1 MAIFASTTTSGYSD
15 PLKALSIKA
24 LEQRQRDMQ
33 TQQAQQAAQ
42 MFSPENTQTPIQGFG
57 QLANVIG
64 DRFQQGRADAALG
77 AQRDALAKIRAGIDP
92 EKGATPQQ
100 IADVG
105 RYDADAAKEMAQQ
118 VAEIRR
124 QNAGFAHADKTQA
137 EQFRLQQEGK
147 KADEQRKLEAP
158 TDLEIVKLDRAK
170 QRGEIDQPT
179 YDMMRKKL
187 VQGPVSEQKFV
198 KDLQEQSVAGQSL
211 LASLD
216 EALALTNHP
225 KGIHSGGGAGFA
237 QGVGEKVPKALQG
250 ITSAVGIDPETVSNT
265 QRYNQIMGEQALELL
280 NKMKGASSDRDV
292 QVNFK
297 IVNDPDATLKNKQL
311 ALGRMRDRIATLLEL
326 HNNTIKEAGGAV
338 PTLSTASSGGAPAAA
353 GGAAAASQDAQ
364 ALEWAKANQNDP
376 RAAEIMKRLGK

>member
-64 DRFQQGRADAALG
+64 DRFQQNRADAALG
-77 AQRDALAKIRAGIDP
+77 ANRDALAKIRAGIDP

-100 IADVG
+100 IAEVG

-137 EQFRLQQEGK
+137 EQFRLQQEAK
-147 KADEQRKLEAP
+147 KADEQRALERP

-187 VQGPVSEQKFV
+187 TQGSAAEQKFITDQKIESV
-198 KDLQEQSVAGQSL
+198 NNQSA

-216 EALALTNHP
+216 TALALIDHP
-225 KGIHSGGGAGFA
+225 DSILAGRNADWKTTAADRLPERLTGIN
-237 QGVGEKVPKALQG
+237 EK
-250 ITSAVGIDPETVSNT
+250 TRENT
-265 QRYNQIMGEQALELL
+265 QQYNQIMGGQALQLL
-280 NKMKGASSDRDV
+280 TQMKGASSDKDV
-292 QVNFK
+292 AINFK
-297 IVNDPDATLKNKQL
+297 IANDPNATPDNKKAAIAILKQKL
-311 ALGRMRDRIATLLEL
+311 AGYLAV
-326 HNNTIKEAGGAV
+326 HNEALKGAGGDV
-338 PTLSTASSGGAPAAA
+338 PTLPGAG
-353 GGAAAASQDAQ
+353 GGAAADP
-364 ALEWAKANQNDP
+364 LEGKTATGANGEKII
-376 RAAEIMKRLGK
+376 RRGGKWVPNG

>member
-33 TQQAQQAAQ
+33 AQQAQQAAQ

-64 DRFQQGRADAALG
+64 DRFQQNRADAALG
-77 AQRDALAKIRAGIDP
+77 ANKQQLAQIMSGYDV
-92 EKGATPQQ
+92 EKGLPPA
-100 IADVG
+100 
-105 RYDADAAKEMAQQ
+105 EMAKVAALSPDLHEKLLTQLAAARAQQ
-118 VAEIRR
+118 
-124 QNAGFAHADKTQA
+124 AGFTHADKSQA

-187 VQGPVSEQKFV
+187 TQGSAAEQKFITDQKIESV
-198 KDLQEQSVAGQSL
+198 NNQSA

-216 EALALTNHP
+216 TALSLIDHPDGILAGRNADWKTTAADRLPERLT
-225 KGIHSGGGAGFA
+225 GIN
-237 QGVGEKVPKALQG
+237 EK
-250 ITSAVGIDPETVSNT
+250 TRENT
-265 QRYNQIMGEQALELL
+265 QQFNQIMGGQALQLL
-280 NKMKGASSDRDV
+280 TQMKGASSDKDV
-292 QVNFK
+292 AINFK
-297 IVNDPDATLKNKQL
+297 IANDPNATPDNKKAAIAILKQKL
-311 ALGRMRDRIATLLEL
+311 AGYLAV
-326 HNNTIKEAGGAV
+326 HNEALAGAGGTV
-338 PTLSTASSGGAPAAA
+338 PTLPGAGGGAPAVAG
-353 GGAAAASQDAQ
+353 GGAAADP
-364 ALEWAKANQNDP
+364 LEGKTATGANGEKII
-376 RAAEIMKRLGK
+376 RRGGKWVPNG